1 MDVINALTVI
11 EQIDT
16 KVGIKGISRDLRGSG
31 SMVDPSAFSKSIV
44 LHVKQM
50 LLN

>member
-16 KVGIKGISRDLRGSG
+16 KVGIKGISRDLRG
-31 SMVDPSAFSKSIV
+31 
-44 LHVKQM
+44 
-50 LLN
+50 